1 MKRTGYIVKS
11 TGKTFKKFIGQITD
25 GLSKPRRKFVTEL
38 LCGTIFSG
46 DLVLTH
52 IAAKIPQ
59 SASLAATAKRFRRQ
73 LANSQ
78 AFIRKILLNYLGVV
92 RKRLDR
98 DSLFITDL
106 TDLARPYARRMENIA
121 LVRDGDKGGF
131 VTGYW
136 CMEVY
141 ARDKDG
147 IVWPLILWPYSLQAE
162 GQLSENVQI
171 LNILSILDEYFGQ
184 GFGIWIFDRGFDR
197 LSLIEPFLACRRH
210 FIIRQ
215 RGDRTIVLANGVH
228 MILEDLVEHLFA
240 DTRDWLVYKQVY
252 LPGISKPLYVV
263 AYHTK
268 GYDRP
273 VILLTDMV
281 AENRELALQIR
292 NRYARR
298 WSGCETSVGFLKGWI
313 GLERFAV
320 RKYRSMQALIFLAS
334 LAMGFLSFLQWRCRD
349 IRQRIND
356 RLRYSRDPKS
366 SWFAR
371 LVICLR
377 DGLSRQAAIVLAGW
391 CRPP

>member
-11 TGKTFKKFIGQITD
+11 TGKTFNKFIGQITD

-38 LCGTIFSG
+38 LCGTVFSG

-197 LSLIEPFLACRRH
+197 LSLSKGL
-210 FIIRQ
+210 
-215 RGDRTIVLANGVH
+215 DRDREICGKKIPEYAGL
-228 MILEDLVEHLFA
+228 D
-240 DTRDWLVYKQVY
+240 
-252 LPGISKPLYVV
+252 LPGLFGDGFFEFSSMAVQ
-263 AYHTK
+263 
-268 GYDRP
+268 GY
-273 VILLTDMV
+273 
-281 AENRELALQIR
+281 
-292 NRYARR
+292 
-298 WSGCETSVGFLKGWI
+298 
-313 GLERFAV
+313 
-320 RKYRSMQALIFLAS
+320 
-334 LAMGFLSFLQWRCRD
+334 
-349 IRQRIND
+349 
-356 RLRYSRDPKS
+356 S
-366 SWFAR
+366 SADKR
-371 LVICLR
+371 
-377 DGLSRQAAIVLAGW
+377 
-391 CRPP
+391 